1 MRFICCAAA
10 ALLFFLQPALLTSQ
24 ESAARFEIGAVG
36 DSTLTFEVGKHDW
49 IEVGQ
54 RGIVV
59 DPQRRDALVARFH
72 IIEVSNGQATALVTG
87 QTMRVTPDHVAL
99 LNRPPVR
106 FYRHLAFWAGALI
119 GAVAGVAG
127 ALVVTR

>member
-1 MRFICCAAA
+1 MRFIYCAGA
-10 ALLFFLQPALLTSQ
+10 ALLFFLRPALLRSQ

-36 DSTLTFEVGKHDW
+36 DSTLMFEAGKHDW
-49 IEVGQ
+49 IAVGQ

-59 DPQRRDALVARFH
+59 DPRRRDALVARFH

-87 QTMRVTPDHVAL
+87 QTMRVTPDHLAL
-99 LNRPPVR
+99 LSRPPVR
-106 FYRHLAFWAGALI
+106 FYRNLAFWAGALI